1 MILCTYQPPN
11 GVPGSRI
18 VKARKHPGSPSLD
31 LTIPAKESETNDIR
45 QGDIFEVEITGE
57 KDNLKVI
64 YKRVYHKRP

>member
-1 MILCTYQPPN
+1 
-11 GVPGSRI
+11 
-18 VKARKHPGSPSLD
+18 LD